1 MKKTLILVL
10 STLLLCGLAVPALAN
25 AFPDVPEHHWAYK
38 AVEELYAA
46 GLVIG
51 YPDGSFGGQRA
62 LTRYEYAM
70 IVSRLYQQLQVM
82 AEENF
87 NQSSKALEAAKAAQD
102 MAAKAQLA
110 ADAAAQGAPVER
122 VIEKHLIEN
131 QPDLTS
137 EEAAKKARDLAVLVD
152 SLQDEFSAE
161 IAALNER
168 VDNLEERT
176 TTMESRVI
184 RLQERQTATEDRVT
198 AVEDRLD
205 GVEAGQKSLKG
216 WGLFGIVVA
225 AALGIFLP

>member
-10 STLLLCGLAVPALAN
+10 STLLLCGLAMPALAN

-38 AVEELYAA
+38 AVEELYAS
-46 GLVIG
+46 GLIVG

-87 NQSSKALEAAKAAQD
+87 NQASKALEAAKTAQD
-102 MAAKAQLA
+102 MAAQLS

-168 VDNLEERT
+168 VDDLEQRT
-176 TTMESRVI
+176 ITMEGRIV

-198 AVEDRLD
+198 AVEDQLD
-205 GVEAGQKSLKG
+205 GTEAGVSFAKKLG
-216 WGLFGIVVA
+216 WAGIILGLIGCI
-225 AALGIFLP
+225 I